1 MQQVLGQ
8 PLPSKPVAA
17 CLGGDGQSVSC
28 RSWCSSEQTSSCSCS
43 QGMALGESQRAT
55 AAADLSGMILL
66 LFECLIYETVFPIVI
81 FIKLSDEN
89 ENLQKDTNSLQE
101 SIC

>member
-1 MQQVLGQ
+1 
-8 PLPSKPVAA
+8 
-17 CLGGDGQSVSC
+17 
-28 RSWCSSEQTSSCSCS
+28 
-43 QGMALGESQRAT
+43 MALGESQRAT

-89 ENLQKDTNSLQE
+89 ENLQKDTNSLKE